1 MAKRRIRPKD
11 RRNKGE
17 RIKPGSSRGVS
28 PQTLP
33 PKFSLRYLSQREH
46 SLRNCQRDEKAA
58 FADTLDKLSRLTWNR
73 IASSNRHA
81 NGYEKIPRAQIK
93 ASIPQ
98 HITDEVNLLAFRFFL
113 ADAPW
118 WAIET
123 EPRST
128 SCGSTGIS
136 LCILTH
142 EKRPPDGGR
151 SRFSRK
157 PRRGTRL

>member
-98 HITDEVNLLAFRFFL
+98 HITDEVNLLAFRFFG
-113 ADAPW
+113 
-118 WAIET
+118 
-123 EPRST
+123 R
-128 SCGSTGIS
+128 
-136 LCILTH
+136 
-142 EKRPPDGGR
+142 RPMVGYRDGTTFYVLWLDR
-151 SRFSRK
+151 DFTLYSHA
-157 PRRGTRL
+157 